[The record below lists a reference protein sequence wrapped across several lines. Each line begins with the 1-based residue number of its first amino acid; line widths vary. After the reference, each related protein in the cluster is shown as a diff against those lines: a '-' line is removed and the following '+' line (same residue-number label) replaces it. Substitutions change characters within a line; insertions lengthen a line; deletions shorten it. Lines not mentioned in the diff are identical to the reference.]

1 MKRGRDVKS
10 LVLHVGGLHNGKVR
24 PGLDSYGTPAIKSK
38 IGWRWRGNNKTVMK
52 GALFQNL
59 AKLPT

>member
-38 IGWRWRGNNKTVMK
+38 IG
-52 GALFQNL
+52 
-59 AKLPT
+59 